1 MRGVIGQTVASGEVL
16 SARIFVIGGVF
27 LVMRGVIG
35 QTVAS
40 GEVLSA
46 RLFIIGGVFLVRL
59 FGNEG
64 CYRSDCC

>member
-1 MRGVIGQTVASGEVL
+1 
-16 SARIFVIGGVF
+16 
-27 LVMRGVIG
+27 MRGVIG

-46 RLFIIGGVFLVRL
+46 RLFVIGGVLLVRL